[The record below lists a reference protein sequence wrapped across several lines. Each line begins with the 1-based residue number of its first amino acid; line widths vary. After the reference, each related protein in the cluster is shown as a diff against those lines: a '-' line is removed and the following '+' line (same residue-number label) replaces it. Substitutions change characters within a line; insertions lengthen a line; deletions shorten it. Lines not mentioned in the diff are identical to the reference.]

1 MHSTTDKLTQL
12 IENAIGSIPIPDEP
26 ESLYKP
32 LRYALGLGGKRIRP
46 RLTLLGCGLNGG
58 TIEDAIPAA
67 MSVELLHNFTLIH
80 DDIMDRADSR
90 RGSPTV
96 HARWNQSV
104 AILSGDVL
112 FAIAYDQLNTYGTDN
127 HYTKE
132 QYHHLH
138 QLFYDAVRIVCEGQA
153 MDLDFEDRTEV
164 SIDEY
169 LHMISGKTA
178 QLLSCSLQMGAVV
191 AGAGKEQVDDAG
203 VVGME
208 AGIAFQIQDDLLDA
222 IGDPDKFGKK
232 VGGDI
237 FEGKKTWLSILALQ
251 KAGRVQKSELLR
263 ILQLKENS
271 QDEVNKVINLYFEL
285 GVIDEAQKAVEVHYL
300 NAISHLDK
308 FAGSL
313 FKDEIKALL
322 NQLKTRDK

>member
-1 MHSTTDKLTQL
+1 MHPTTDKLSQL

-26 ESLYKP
+26 ETLYKP

-46 RLTLLGCGLNGG
+46 RLALLGCGLNGG
-58 TIEDAIPAA
+58 AIEDAIPAA

-80 DDIMDRADSR
+80 DDIMDRADAR

-96 HARWNQSV
+96 HARWNQSI

-112 FAIAYDQLNTYGTDN
+112 FAIAYDQLNAYGTDN
-127 HYTKE
+127 RYTKE

-164 SIDEY
+164 SIGEY

-178 QLLSCSLQMGAVV
+178 QLLACSLQMGAVV
-191 AGAGKEQVDDAG
+191 AGAGKDQVHDAG
-203 VVGME
+203 EVGME

-251 KAGRVQKSELLR
+251 MAGKVQKTELLR

>member
-1 MHSTTDKLTQL
+1 MHPTTDKLTRL
-12 IENAIGSIPIPDEP
+12 IENAISSIPIPDEP
-26 ESLYKP
+26 ESLYQP

-58 TIEDAIPAA
+58 DVEDAIPAA

-80 DDIMDRADSR
+80 DDIMDRAASR

-96 HARWNQSV
+96 HTRWNQSV

-112 FAIAYDQLNTYGTDN
+112 FAIAYDQLNAYGTDN
-127 HYTKE
+127 RYTKQ

-138 QLFYDAVRIVCEGQA
+138 QLFFDAVRIVCEGQA
-153 MDLDFEDRTEV
+153 MDLDFEGRTEV

-191 AGAGKEQVDDAG
+191 AGAGKDQVDDAG

-222 IGDPDKFGKK
+222 AGDPDKFGKK

-251 KAGRVQKSELLR
+251 KADRVQKAELLR
-263 ILQLKENS
+263 ILQIKENS

-285 GVIDEAQKAVEVHYL
+285 GVIDEAQKAVEAHYL

-308 FAGSL
+308 FAGSTY
-313 FKDEIKALL
+313 KNEINALL

>member
-1 MHSTTDKLTQL
+1 MHPATNNLAL
-12 IENAIGSIPIPDEP
+12 IIEEAIANIPIPDEP
-26 ESLYKP
+26 ASLYQP
-32 LRYALGLGGKRIRP
+32 LRYALALGGKRIRP
-46 RLTLLGCGLNGG
+46 RLALLGCGLNGG
-58 TIEDAIPAA
+58 NISDALPAA

-96 HARWNQSV
+96 HSRWNQSV

-112 FAIAYDQLNTYGTDN
+112 FAIAYDQLNAYGSDSR
-127 HYTKE
+127 YTKD

-138 QLFYDAVRIVCEGQA
+138 QLFFDAIRIVCEGQA
-153 MDLDFEDRTEV
+153 MDLDFEERTGV
-164 SIDEY
+164 TIDEY
-169 LHMISGKTA
+169 LQMISGKTA
-178 QLLSCSLQMGAVV
+178 RLLSCSLQMGAVV
-191 AGAGKEQVDDAG
+191 AGAGKDAVHDAG

-222 IGDPDKFGKK
+222 VGNPDTFGKK

-251 KAGRVQKSELLR
+251 RADEDQKKELLR

-271 QDEVNKVINLYFEL
+271 RDEVNKVINLYFEL
-285 GVIDEAQKAVEVHYL
+285 GVIDDAQKAVEDHYL
-300 NAISHLDK
+300 NAIAHLDK
-308 FAGSL
+308 FAGSQY
-313 FKDEIKALL
+313 KDEIKTLL